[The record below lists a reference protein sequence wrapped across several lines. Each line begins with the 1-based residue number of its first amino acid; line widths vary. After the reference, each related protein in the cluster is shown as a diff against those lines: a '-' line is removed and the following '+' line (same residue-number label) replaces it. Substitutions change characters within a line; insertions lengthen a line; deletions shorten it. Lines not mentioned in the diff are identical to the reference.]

1 MTPKPS
7 GIRPFDHIWGKVI
20 QPVSEVVLK
29 QSDQDF
35 IKCCKLQPR
44 PIEEWENGLY
54 KMYQHLREQLKDIC
68 YGYSDHRSAEEL
80 LDGRKIAAVLCASLI
95 SQKGF
100 QFDMAKAQEFTEKKR
115 KELANEPVLFNQW
128 ATKNVYINYEL
139 AYYASLQ
146 LVYLTLMRDL
156 LVKAGLK
163 DSSQRELTVEESQGR
178 EKAKELASQLNE
190 LGHLVPYPQPTM
202 GDGFDVNIIIG
213 LARMDMSAKDLDMFM
228 FAMQLYQI
236 EAHTVDFL
244 EKSIKTGQHNI

>member
-7 GIRPFDHIWGKVI
+7 GIRPFDHIWEKVI
-20 QPVSEVVLK
+20 QSVSEVVLK

-35 IKCCKLQPR
+35 TEYCELRLR
-44 PIEEWENGLY
+44 PIEEWKDGLY
-54 KMYQHLREQLKDIC
+54 EAYQHLRKQLKDIC
-68 YGYSDHRSAEEL
+68 YGPSDHRSAEEL
-80 LDGRKIAAVLCASLI
+80 LDGRKIAAVLCASLV

-100 QFDMAKAQEFTEKKR
+100 QFDMMKAQEFTEKKR
-115 KELANEPVLFNQW
+115 RELANEPVLFNQW

-139 AYYASLQ
+139 AYYSSLQ

-156 LVKAGLK
+156 LIKAGLK
-163 DSSQRELTVEESQGR
+163 NLRQGELTAEESQER
-178 EKAKELASQLNE
+178 EEAKKLASQLNE
-190 LGHLVPYPQPTM
+190 LGHLVPYPQPSM
-202 GDGFDVNIIIG
+202 GDGFDVNIVIG

-244 EKSIKTGQHNI
+244 KKTIKNSST